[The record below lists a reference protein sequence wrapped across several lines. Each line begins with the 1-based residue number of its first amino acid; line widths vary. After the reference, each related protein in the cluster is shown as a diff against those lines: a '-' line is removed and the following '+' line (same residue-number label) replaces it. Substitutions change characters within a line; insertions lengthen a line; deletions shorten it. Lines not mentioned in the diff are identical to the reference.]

1 MMGNVNMR
9 IVSAVACLM
18 ISLATSAQ
26 KMTVLQ
32 DVVDCGQVVYRK
44 PVTVE
49 YQMKNDGNHPL
60 IIHQVVKACGCMKVE
75 YPMRQIASG
84 EAFVIKVVYDAKQMG
99 TFVKPICIYSNASDT
114 PDVLIMRGRVV
125 EELST
130 FAGNY
135 DCTLGD
141 LKSDMQEIEF
151 DDVNRGDRPVQ
162 RMHIF
167 NPTNETVEPVVMHL
181 PSYLTAQV
189 SPSRLASH
197 RSGEIIFVLDSKKLR
212 DFGLTQTNV
221 YLGNR
226 PGDKVSSD
234 KEITVSAVLLPNFE
248 KEAMAERLESPKL
261 ELSDTTLN
269 LGSFNGKKKIKGEI
283 LLTNKGNSTL
293 DIRSLQMFT
302 GGLRVALN
310 KSKIKPGE
318 SAKLKVTAMAS
329 ELSGSRPRKPR
340 ILMITNDPNQ
350 PKVMIRI
357 ITQK

>member
-1 MMGNVNMR
+1 MMRYINMR
-9 IVSAVACLM
+9 IGSVVACM
-18 ISLATSAQ
+18 MFSLAMSAQ
-26 KMTVLQ
+26 KITALQ

-44 PVTVE
+44 PVIVE

-60 IIHQVVKACGCMKVE
+60 LIHQVVNACGCTSVE
-75 YPMRQIASG
+75 YPKQQIASG
-84 EAFVIKVVYDAKQMG
+84 ETFVVKVVYDAKQMG
-99 TFVKPICIYSNASDT
+99 TFVKPIYIYSNAST
-114 PDVLIMRGRVV
+114 APYMLTMRGKVV
-125 EELST
+125 GELST
-130 FAGNY
+130 FTGAY
-135 DCTLGD
+135 DFTLGD
-141 LKSDMQEIEF
+141 LKSDVQEIEF

-167 NPTNETVEPVVMHL
+167 NPTDETVEPVIMHL

-212 DFGLTQTNV
+212 DFGLNQTNV

-226 PGDKVSSD
+226 PGDKVASD

-248 KEAMAERLESPKL
+248 KQAIEEKLKSPKI
-261 ELSDTTLN
+261 ELSDTILN

-283 LLTNKGNSTL
+283 LLTNKGKSTL

-302 GGLRVALN
+302 VGLQVSLN
-310 KSKIKPGE
+310 KSKIKSGE
-318 SAKLKVTAMAS
+318 SAKLKVTAVAS
-329 ELSGSRPRKPR
+329 ELNDSRSRKPR
-340 ILMITNDPNQ
+340 ILMITNDPDRS
-350 PKVMIRI
+350 KVMIRI